1 MDQTLKLNAKT
12 LLAAAAAMLG
22 LVPASATE
30 SGNGPLLAPVPKPR
44 YRGPTPSRR
53 PRKPHPAQYADHV
66 RAPMAKH
73 FRNYAVRYMT
83 KPAIVAAREDLARES
98 RVAQRSGQP
107 ERAQALA
114 NRAGTYPW

>member
-1 MDQTLKLNAKT
+1 MKQILKANAQT
-12 LLAAAAAMLG
+12 LLAAAAAMMG
-22 LVPASATE
+22 LAPGSATE

-44 YRGPTPSRR
+44 YRGPTPARTS
-53 PRKPHPAQYADHV
+53 RKPHPAQYADHP
-66 RAPMAKH
+66 RGPMAKH

-98 RVAQRSGQP
+98 RIAQRSGQT

-114 NRAGTYPW
+114 NRSATYPW